1 MDSNLCEAAMAILFP
16 EFRKHYAVT
25 LSVSGLIAASLA
37 SSACVPLAIGA
48 GAATGV
54 AIAEERSVGAT
65 LDDTTIRLNVGAL
78 LLKEDEPLASMV
90 DIEVSEGRVLL
101 TGSVRSPDDRI
112 KATMITWK
120 SAGVKEVINELQV
133 TDKSS
138 LGDLASDSWI
148 TTKLRA
154 KILSNTKIADINY
167 SIETVNGVIY
177 LLGIAQNQ
185 AELDAVTN
193 YARNISGV
201 KRVVSYVRV
210 KARGA
215 GVSSGSSAAPAP
227 VSSRDDIQGDLLPPG
242 GIPATG
248 SN

>member
-1 MDSNLCEAAMAILFP
+1 MAIFIP
-16 EFRKHYAVT
+16 EYSKPGAACV
-25 LSVSGLIAASLA
+25 SVLA
-37 SSACVPLAIGA
+37 LLLACLATSACVPLAIGA
-48 GAATGV
+48 GAATGMV
-54 AIAEERSVGAT
+54 VAEERSVGAA

-78 LLKEDEPLASMV
+78 MLKEDEPLASMV
-90 DIEVSEGRVLL
+90 DIEVLEGRVLL
-101 TGSVRSPDDRI
+101 TGSVRSPDDRV
-112 KATMITWK
+112 KATMIAWK

-138 LGDLASDSWI
+138 IGDLASDSWI

-154 KILSNTKIADINY
+154 KILSNKDIIDINY
-167 SIETVNGVIY
+167 SVETVNGVIY

-185 AELDAVTN
+185 RELDAVTN

-201 KRVVSYVRV
+201 RRVVSYVRV
-210 KARGA
+210 KDQRA
-215 GVSSGSSAAPAP
+215 GSSSGSSAAPAP

>member
-1 MDSNLCEAAMAILFP
+1 MAILFP
-16 EFRKHYAVT
+16 EFRKHYGVT
-25 LSVSGLIAASLA
+25 LCVTGLIVAGLA
-37 SSACVPLAIGA
+37 NSACVPLVIGA

-54 AIAEERSVGAT
+54 AVAEERSVGSA

-78 LLKEDEPLASMV
+78 ILKEDEPLARMV
-90 DIEVSEGRVLL
+90 DIEVLEGRVLL
-101 TGSVRSPDDRI
+101 TGSVRSADDRV

-138 LGDLASDSWI
+138 LGNLAKDSWI

-154 KILSNTKIADINY
+154 KILANTDIVDINY
-167 SIETVNGVIY
+167 SIETVNGIIY

-185 AELDAVTN
+185 RELDAVTN

-201 KRVVSYVRV
+201 QRVDR
-210 KARGA
+210 
-215 GVSSGSSAAPAP
+215 
-227 VSSRDDIQGDLLPPG
+227 
-242 GIPATG
+242 
-248 SN
+248 